1 MVLQPLTQY
10 GWKVSGELFTF
21 DWDSDENMATVRQ
34 QVEGITKGCLY
45 KTGCKTLWC
54 NCKSEN
60 FVQLDVI
67 VFCSNAEYS
76 NTTTTHSPDTLMDV
90 TVEEN
95 QDVDDIMDWIFG
107 DTDNFAVEEL
117 DLSDL
122 ED

>member
-1 MVLQPLTQY
+1 MR
-10 GWKVSGELFTF
+10 KVACIKPGARLCG
-21 DWDSDENMATVRQ
+21 ATASL
-34 QVEGITKGCLY
+34 K
-45 KTGCKTLWC
+45 
-54 NCKSEN
+54 EN

-90 TVEEN
+90 TVEETFS